1 MNHGAMSVLLRF
13 ALSGL
18 VVSVLCACSI
28 GHRSPET
35 RYYVLALPAAS
46 APAEGARNVTGPRVG
61 IGPVILSNYLDR
73 QQIFIRQSNS
83 TDVMLTEYDRWGE
96 DLGDGVSRLLVE
108 SVSARLAAVGGT
120 ALPMRA
126 NVPLDWRIGV
136 NVNRF
141 DGAPGADVVLDA
153 DWGVYTP
160 QGDIL
165 REGHFLA
172 KAQSAPGIDGLVRA
186 HGELLARF
194 GDVLAEAA
202 RTAAAESG
210 KRSKAKSPQ
219 GESRR

>member
-1 MNHGAMSVLLRF
+1 MNHGMSALFRV

-18 VVSVLCACSI
+18 AVLALCACSI
-28 GHRSPET
+28 GQRSPEA

-46 APAEGARNVTGPRVG
+46 APADGARDVTGPRVG
-61 IGPVILSNYLDR
+61 IGPVSLPNYLDR
-73 QQIFIRQSNS
+73 QQIFIRQSGS
-83 TDVMLTEYDRWGE
+83 TDVMLEEYDRWGE

-126 NVPLDWRIGV
+126 NAPLDRRIGV

-141 DGAPGADVVLDA
+141 DGAPGAEVVLDA

-172 KAQSAPGIDGLVRA
+172 RTQSAPGIDGLVRA

-202 RTAAAESG
+202 RTAVPKS
-210 KRSKAKSPQ
+210 AK
-219 GESRR
+219 GERRR